1 LPTTAYSAATVGGSG
16 YFDGTGDSLVST
28 TDFESATN
36 VSTFTI
42 EGFVYPTSFSA
53 LTNIIGGM
61 VVSSGDQKSIA
72 AEVNTSGQVALYW
85 FDGAVKRCTGNSVMQ
100 LNAWNYFA
108 IVVSSNSIS
117 IYVNKTTSDT
127 LSGTTTL
134 TSRTQST
141 DLGVGAYYNNNSP
154 AQYFN
159 GYLANLRYSTVARTI
174 SAVPTVPFTS
184 DSDTRWLLN
193 FTNAG
198 ITDATAKNVLETV
211 GNAQISTTQ
220 SKFGGSSMYF
230 DGNGDYLFW
239 LTTAN
244 TQFGSGDFTIEFWVR
259 ATTTVGSGGDVIFDR
274 RSAAAARGIV
284 ISLENDGRIYFYGG
298 DTGTTS
304 WEVSISTAVLNT
316 GQWYHYAASREGT
329 TYRCFLDGTLQNSA
343 TNSVT
348 LADDTS
354 STRIGAG
361 IDNANYFDGY
371 LDDFRVTKG
380 LARYTG
386 NFTAP
391 TAAFPLQ

>member
-1 LPTTAYSAATVGGSG
+1 
-16 YFDGTGDSLVST
+16 
-28 TDFESATN
+28 
-36 VSTFTI
+36 
-42 EGFVYPTSFSA
+42 
-53 LTNIIGGM
+53 
-61 VVSSGDQKSIA
+61 
-72 AEVNTSGQVALYW
+72 
-85 FDGAVKRCTGNSVMQ
+85 
-100 LNAWNYFA
+100 
-108 IVVSSNSIS
+108 
-117 IYVNKTTSDT
+117 
-127 LSGTTTL
+127 
-134 TSRTQST
+134 
-141 DLGVGAYYNNNSP
+141 
-154 AQYFN
+154 
-159 GYLANLRYSTVARTI
+159 
-174 SAVPTVPFTS
+174 
-184 DSDTRWLLN
+184 
-193 FTNAG
+193 
-198 ITDATAKNVLETV
+198 
-211 GNAQISTTQ
+211 
-220 SKFGGSSMYF
+220 MYF

-316 GQWYHYAASREGT
+316 GQWYHYAASRAGT

-354 STRIGAG
+354 STRIGAA

-371 LDDFRVTKG
+371 LDDLRVTKG
-380 LARYTG
+380 LARYTA
-386 NFTAP
+386 NFSAP